1 VTELST
7 ACCIAGGGPAG
18 VMLGYLLARA
28 GVEVVVL
35 EKHADFLRD
44 FRGDTVHPS
53 TLDILDELGLY
64 DGFLKLPHQK
74 IERLFA
80 MVGDETVHVADFRH
94 LPGRAKFLAVAP
106 QWELLNFLTEEAK
119 KYRQFRL
126 SMQAEMVDLLY
137 EGERVV
143 GVVAKTPVGDLI
155 VRSALVVG
163 ADGRHSTVRQRAGL
177 EIEDLGAPM
186 DVLWLSLPRFPED
199 EIAPL
204 GRLVA
209 GRMLVM
215 IPRGDYFQCGVVV
228 KKGAADEIRTEGLAA
243 FKHSVEAIAPIF
255 RGRMDAL
262 TSWDDV
268 KLLTVTVDRLKTW
281 HAPGLLCI
289 GDAAHAMS
297 PIGGVGINLAVQD
310 AVAAAAL
317 LWAPLSRG
325 RLAPSDLEAVQRRR
339 EWPAK
344 VTQGVQLFIQQR
356 VIAPILAGAEPRPGW
371 PARLLDRN
379 ALLQRLPARALG
391 LGARREHVR
400 SPDRHAA

>member
-1 VTELST
+1 VTEIST

-64 DGFLKLPHQK
+64 EGFLKLPHEK

-80 MVGDETVHVADFRH
+80 VVGDATVHVADFRH

-106 QWELLNFLTEEAK
+106 QWELLNFLAEAAK
-119 KYRQFRL
+119 KYRQFRI
-126 SMQAEMVDLLY
+126 SMQAEAVDLLQ
-137 EGERVV
+137 EDGQVA
-143 GVVAKTPVGDLI
+143 GVVAKTPAGDLV
-155 VRSALVVG
+155 VRATLVVG

-186 DVLWLSLPRFPED
+186 DVLWLSLPRRPGD
-199 EIAPL
+199 EVAPL

-215 IPRGDYFQCGVVV
+215 IPCGDYFQCGLVV
-228 KKGAADEIRTEGLAA
+228 KKGAADVVRAEGL
-243 FKHSVEAIAPIF
+243 EALKRSIETIAPMF
-255 RGRMDAL
+255 AGRMDAL
-262 TSWDDV
+262 ASWDDV

-325 RLAPSDLEAVQRRR
+325 RITSADLAAVQKRR

-344 VTQGVQLFIQQR
+344 VTQGVQMFIQQN
-356 VIAPILAGAEPRPGW
+356 VIAPILAGGEPRPGW
-371 PARLLDRN
+371 PFQVLDRN
-379 ALLQRLPARALG
+379 PILQRLPARALG
-391 LGARREHVR
+391 LGARPEHVR